1 MGAQPDGAAA
11 SGSSYHPG
19 TSMTSAPAADT
30 ARQNEGLE
38 AGEAPLDKRA
48 QRRVARHAQSRS
60 EILDA
65 AEQVFGEDGP
75 RAGSLRRIAELSGF
89 SPAGIYLFF
98 ENKQDL
104 LVETLRRRG
113 DEWTAAVRD
122 VAQSELVPMEM
133 LHRIVDL
140 AVDFFATY
148 PYFRLLLRHID
159 RGTTMSSEP
168 TNGIEGHYLDVV
180 TQIGNIMR
188 QGQASGQIREGGGRS
203 LAHLYSVLIGEF
215 VLLDAVGSPMAA
227 GTLSLEQFH
236 QMIDGAFRA
245 TPRR

>member
-1 MGAQPDGAAA
+1 
-11 SGSSYHPG
+11 
-19 TSMTSAPAADT
+19 MTSAPTAET
-30 ARQNEGLE
+30 ARQNEAIEG
-38 AGEAPLDKRA
+38 GEVPLDKRT
-48 QRRVARHAQSRS
+48 QRRIARRAQSRS

-65 AEQVFGEDGP
+65 AERVFGEDGP
-75 RAGSLRRIAELSGF
+75 RNGSLRRIAELSGF

-113 DEWTAAVRD
+113 DEWTEAVRN
-122 VAQSELVPMEM
+122 VAQGDFDPMEM

-140 AVDFFATY
+140 AIDFFGTY

-168 TNGIEGHYLDVV
+168 SNGTEGHYLDVV
-180 TQIGNIMR
+180 TQIGSIMR

-215 VLLDAVGSPMAA
+215 VLLDAVSSPEAA
-227 GTLSLEQFH
+227 VTLSLEQFH
-236 QMIDGAFRA
+236 QVIDGAFRA
-245 TPRR
+245 TPRRGLSTTSEI